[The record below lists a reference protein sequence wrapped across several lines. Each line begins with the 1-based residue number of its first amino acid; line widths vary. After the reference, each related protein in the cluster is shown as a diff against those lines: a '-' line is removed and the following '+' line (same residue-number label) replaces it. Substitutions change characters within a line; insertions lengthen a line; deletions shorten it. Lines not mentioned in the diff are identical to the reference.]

1 MLLRHKGGAAPHP
14 IHAAAPRVLQLL
26 PDTLSSSATARTV
39 TIAHALKSIGGEMI
53 VAGGC
58 KQAEHQFQ
66 RAGMD
71 HRPYSGRRGTLFQM
85 AATQALLDTVE
96 QRNVALIH
104 VLGHTEGLAAR
115 AFADAANLPLVMT
128 CEDLPAA
135 HGFLGRRGLRK
146 QLTGRPII
154 ARSDYAARSLAQDFG
169 VPDEMVVT
177 IPPGVDR
184 DSFDPAK
191 VSHLRSIATARAWG
205 ILDDPRPV
213 VLVPGATAE
222 PAWLN
227 WVLGAAA
234 DPDQP
239 EAIWLLVGDETETAA
254 AEVAIRMSKA
264 RNRVRW
270 VDSCPDWQAAYKLAS
285 LVACLPRNAGMLPAS
300 ALEAQAMGRGVVI
313 SDIGAGSEMI
323 QPGKTGWLVRHLNT
337 GSLGYAIFAALARDE
352 VVQEAMSG
360 AARNFVR
367 ANFSLYQMQASTLSV
382 FEEVLK
388 ARAHR

>member
-1 MLLRHKGGAAPHP
+1 MSP
-14 IHAAAPRVLQLL
+14 
-26 PDTLSSSATARTV
+26 SATARTV
-39 TIAHALKSIGGEMI
+39 TIAQALKSTGGEMI

-58 KQAEHQFQ
+58 KQSEHQFH

-85 AATQALLDTVE
+85 AATQALLDTVD

-104 VLGHTEGLAAR
+104 VLGHSEGLAAR

-128 CEDLPAA
+128 CEDLPSA

-146 QLTGRPII
+146 QLTGRPVI
-154 ARSDYAARSLAQDFG
+154 ARSNYAARSLAHDFG
-169 VPDEMVVT
+169 VPQEVIVT

-184 DSFDPAK
+184 DAFDPAK

-213 VLVPGATAE
+213 ILVPDATAD

-239 EAIWLLVGDETETAA
+239 EAIWLLVGEEAETAA
-254 AEVAIRMSKA
+254 AEVAIHMSKA
-264 RNRVRW
+264 RDRVRW
-270 VDSCPDWQAAYKLAS
+270 VDSCPDWQAAYKLSS
-285 LVACLPRNAGMLPAS
+285 LVVCLPRNAGLLPAR

-313 SDIGAGSEMI
+313 SDIGAGPEMI
-323 QPGKTGWLVRHLNT
+323 CPGKTGWLVRHLNT
-337 GSLGYAIFAALARDE
+337 GSLGYAVFAALARDE
-352 VVQEAMSG
+352 VVQEAMSTAG
-360 AARNFVR
+360 RNFMR
-367 ANFSLYQMQASTLSV
+367 TDFSLYQMQAQTLSV
-382 FEEVLK
+382 FQEVLQ

>member
-1 MLLRHKGGAAPHP
+1 MLLRHQGGAAPHP
-14 IHAAAPRVLQLL
+14 INAAAPRILQLL
-26 PDTLSSSATARTV
+26 PDTLSSSAAARTV
-39 TIAHALKSIGGEMI
+39 TIARGLKSTGGEMI

-135 HGFLGRRGLRK
+135 HGFLGRRALRK

-154 ARSDYAARSLAQDFG
+154 ARSSYAARSLAQDFG
-169 VPDEMVVT
+169 VPPEIVVT
-177 IPPGVDR
+177 ISPGVDR
-184 DSFDPAK
+184 DAFDPAK
-191 VSHLRSIATARAWG
+191 VSHMRSIATARGWG
-205 ILDDPRPV
+205 VVDDPRPV
-213 VLVPGATAE
+213 VLVPDATAE
-222 PAWLN
+222 PGWLN
-227 WVLGAAA
+227 WVLNAAA

-239 EAIWLLVGDETETAA
+239 EAIWLLIGDAAETAA
-254 AEVAIRMSKA
+254 AEVAIRMSPA
-264 RNRVRW
+264 RDRVRW
-270 VDSCPDWQAAYKLAS
+270 VDSCPDWQAACKLSS
-285 LVACLPRNAGMLPAS
+285 LVLCLPRHAGVLPAR
-300 ALEAQAMGRGVVI
+300 ALEAQAMGRGVVM
-313 SDIGAGSEMI
+313 SDIGAGAEFI
-323 QPGKTGWLVRHLNT
+323 CPGKTGWLVRHLNT
-337 GSLGYAIFAALARDE
+337 GSLRYAVFAALTRDE
-352 VVQEAMSG
+352 VVQEAMST

-367 ANFSLYQMQASTLSV
+367 AEFSLHQMQTRTLGLYQ
-382 FEEVLK
+382 EVLQ
-388 ARAHR
+388 ARARR

>member
-1 MLLRHKGGAAPHP
+1 
-14 IHAAAPRVLQLL
+14 
-26 PDTLSSSATARTV
+26 
-39 TIAHALKSIGGEMI
+39 MI

-85 AATQALLDTVE
+85 AATQALLDTVD
-96 QRNVALIH
+96 QRKVDLVH
-104 VLGHTEGLAAR
+104 VLGHSEGLAAR

-128 CEDLPAA
+128 CEDLPSA

-169 VPDEMVVT
+169 VPENVIVT

-184 DSFDPAK
+184 ESFDLEK

-213 VLVPGATAE
+213 VLVPDASAD
-222 PAWLN
+222 PNWLN

-239 EAIWLLVGDETETAA
+239 EALWLLVGDGAEAAA

-264 RNRVRW
+264 SGRVRW
-270 VDSCPDWQAAYKLAS
+270 VDTCPDWQAAYKLAS
-285 LVACLPRNAGMLPAS
+285 LVVCLPRTAAVLPTR
-300 ALEAQAMGRGVVI
+300 ALEAQSMGRGVVM
-313 SDIGAGSEMI
+313 SDLGAGPEMVS
-323 QPGKTGWLVRHLNT
+323 PGKTGWLVRHLNT
-337 GSLGYAIFAALARDE
+337 GSLGYAVYAALTCDE
-352 VVQEAMSG
+352 VVQEAMSS

-367 ANFSLYQMQASTLSV
+367 TDFSLHQMQSRTLSV
-382 FEEVLK
+382 FQEVLE